1 MRYASLFLGFV
12 SPNFRKGHMYCKS
25 CKLDNKIIQC
35 STCKQT
41 FVDAP
46 NQALDQLI
54 RLIAIPCKF
63 G

>member
-1 MRYASLFLGFV
+1 
-12 SPNFRKGHMYCKS
+12 MYCKS